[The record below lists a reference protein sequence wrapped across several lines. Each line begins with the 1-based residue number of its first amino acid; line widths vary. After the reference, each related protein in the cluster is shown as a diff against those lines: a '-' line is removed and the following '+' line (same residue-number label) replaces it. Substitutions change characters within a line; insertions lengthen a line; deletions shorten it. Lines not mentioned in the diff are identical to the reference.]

1 MAQIFMGGY
10 PSESSVADL
19 KRTHARTLQNRFNIR
34 CHQLRAWQPVL
45 THNFTRQAHITAP
58 PHVDEC
64 PVKIR
69 FYDMN
74 MKKRV
79 RTRGRK
85 SKRQTSSL

>member
-45 THNFTRQAHITAP
+45 THNFTRQADITAP

-64 PVKIR
+64 SCE
-69 FYDMN
+69 N
-74 MKKRV
+74 
-79 RTRGRK
+79 
-85 SKRQTSSL
+85 SLLRYEYEKEGENEREEKQKADF